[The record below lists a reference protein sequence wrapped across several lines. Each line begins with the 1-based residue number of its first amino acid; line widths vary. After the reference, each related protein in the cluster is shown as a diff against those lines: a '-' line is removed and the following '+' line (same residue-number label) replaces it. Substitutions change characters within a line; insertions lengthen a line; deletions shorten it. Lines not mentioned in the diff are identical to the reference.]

1 MRASVAKISATGQPC
16 ARCWP
21 TWRPALPEYA
31 NLDELKAHYQRG
43 GLGDVKVK
51 KFLNSILQ
59 AELAPIRE
67 RRAQWQKD
75 IPGVY
80 EILKKGSE
88 VARAEAAQTLADVKR
103 AMRINY
109 FEDGALIQSQVE
121 KYR

>member
-1 MRASVAKISATGQPC
+1 M
-16 ARCWP
+16 
-21 TWRPALPEYA
+21 
-31 NLDELKAHYQRG
+31 
-43 GLGDVKVK
+43 KVK

>member
-1 MRASVAKISATGQPC
+1 M
-16 ARCWP
+16 
-21 TWRPALPEYA
+21 
-31 NLDELKAHYQRG
+31 
-43 GLGDVKVK
+43 KVK

-88 VARAEAAQTLADVKR
+88 VAGPRPPKPWQ
-103 AMRINY
+103 M
-109 FEDGALIQSQVE
+109 
-121 KYR
+121 